1 MDHTRTHEGFERG
14 GRTSAALRAALVAL
28 LLLLA
33 PSVARPLI
41 ITEVMF
47 NPNQFGSDDGLEWVE
62 LYNDGSATIDLADY
76 SLGWGGA
83 DYTTGTLDLDPLSL
97 VAPGSLLDPGAYF
110 VIGGPSSPLDFN
122 PDLEDGFI
130 FADGVALFDVPAAS
144 IGGATPID
152 ALIYATGF
160 GFNINGLIDETGT
173 AGAVDATIG
182 AAGQTAA
189 RDASGNWTTSTT
201 PTPGSG
207 PLPPPSVPE
216 PSTGLLIGL
225 GLLALA
231 GRRASQAAA

>member
-1 MDHTRTHEGFERG
+1 MDHTRAHRGFERG
-14 GRTSAALRAALVAL
+14 SRTPAALRTAL
-28 LLLLA
+28 LALLVLLA
-33 PSVARPLI
+33 PSVARPLM

-83 DYTTGTLDLDPLSL
+83 DYTTGTLDLDILGTLAS
-97 VAPGSLLDPGAYF
+97 GAYI
-110 VIGGPSSPLDFN
+110 VVGGPSSPLDFN

-173 AGAVDATIG
+173 AAAVDVTIG
-182 AAGQTAA
+182 GAGQSAALDGSGTWTA
-189 RDASGNWTTSTT
+189 STT

-216 PSTGLLIGL
+216 PSTGLLMGL
-225 GLLALA
+225 GLLVLG
-231 GRRASQAAA
+231 GRRASPAAG